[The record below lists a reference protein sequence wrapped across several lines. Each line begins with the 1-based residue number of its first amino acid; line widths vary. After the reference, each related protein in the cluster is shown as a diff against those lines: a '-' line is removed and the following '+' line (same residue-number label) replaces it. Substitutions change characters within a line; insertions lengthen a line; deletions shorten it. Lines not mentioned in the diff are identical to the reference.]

1 MEDHKVKEFF
11 EGVLSKTRAGR
22 IRWQPT
28 AEESEYIA
36 VIGGQFTLS
45 VAQAELA
52 FPVLHTGYALSL
64 KDQDGRE
71 LMRITGHDEGVDYGE
86 VGELY
91 ETARRQALR
100 ADEKIDA
107 VLGALSKL

>member
-1 MEDHKVKEFF
+1 MEDTKVKEFF
-11 EGVLSKTRAGR
+11 EGVLLKTRAGR

-28 AEESEYIA
+28 ADESEYIA

-45 VAQAELA
+45 VAQCEIP
-52 FPVLHTGYALSL
+52 FPVPHTGHALSL

-71 LMRITGHDEGVDYGE
+71 LIRVTGHDEGVDYGE
-86 VGELY
+86 IGELY

-100 ADEKIDA
+100 ADDKIEQ
-107 VLGALSKL
+107 VLGELSKL